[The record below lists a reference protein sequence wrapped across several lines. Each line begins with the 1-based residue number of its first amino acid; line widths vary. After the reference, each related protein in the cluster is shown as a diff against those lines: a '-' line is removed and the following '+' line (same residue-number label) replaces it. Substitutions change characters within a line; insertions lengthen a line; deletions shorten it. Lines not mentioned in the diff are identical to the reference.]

1 MQLHSLL
8 LYFISI
14 LSVIAVVLYSISNE
28 KHLYMTR
35 HAIEDN
41 LVANY
46 HSIRRSLG
54 GPPTPTIDRGYDNIV
69 ENRTVYAALVV
80 KNNPQYS
87 DKFHSTN
94 DTLELSGNTIKFRKW
109 LSIETKPCPAYHHL
123 HGSHRN
129 RTERGHG
136 LSHLQLWL
144 EFAFFDRDV
153 LEARFRKV
161 PEYVTSNSYS
171 SVSGIFQAV
180 ENGSLYR
187 DGRLFQKEDI
197 LLVTEESLDTF
208 KHVNVSRLLDRMGT
222 MTNGMAVIATCHQAH
237 AICMHAYAITR
248 DCAESLAEM
257 YDVCGPPPEQQ
268 LYGFWKRQKL
278 HVYPV

>member
-1 MQLHSLL
+1 MEISHSFRLVVISLL
-8 LYFISI
+8 SVVAFLCIPLALEIGKDHSSATTI
-14 LSVIAVVLYSISNE
+14 LNNYVAV
-28 KHLYMTR
+28 
-35 HAIEDN
+35 
-41 LVANY
+41 
-46 HSIRRSLG
+46 RRSLG
-54 GPPTPTIDRGYDNIV
+54 GPPTPTVDRGYDSIV
-69 ENRTVYAALVV
+69 PNRTVYAALLL
-80 KNNPQYS
+80 KNNPQFS
-87 DKFHSTN
+87 EKFDRAN
-94 DTLELSGNTIKFRKW
+94 DTLTLVGQNVKFRKW
-109 LSIETKPCPAYHHL
+109 LSIESKPCPAYQL

-136 LSHLQLWL
+136 MSHLQLWL

-153 LEARFRKV
+153 LEARVRKV
-161 PEYVTSNSYS
+161 PEFVTSNSYS

-187 DGRLFQKEDI
+187 DGRLFLKEDV

-208 KHVNVSRLLDRMGT
+208 KHVNVSRLIDRMGK
-222 MTNGMAVIATCHQAH
+222 MMNGIAVVATCHQAH
-237 AICMHAYAITR
+237 SICLHSYAITR

-278 HVYPV
+278 NVYPV